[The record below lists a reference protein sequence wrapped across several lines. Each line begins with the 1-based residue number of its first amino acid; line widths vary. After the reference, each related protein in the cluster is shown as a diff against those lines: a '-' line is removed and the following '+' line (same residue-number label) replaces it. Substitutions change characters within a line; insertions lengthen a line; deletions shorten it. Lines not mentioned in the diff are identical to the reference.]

1 MQEKTAEDL
10 DLDSF
15 EGKYPKDHLTKERFT
30 RKHDSPAPEDA
41 NNGQDTLH
49 PRYPDDYAFAQ
60 ELVKGTREAWNNHF
74 RKWKTKSATY
84 IERRYPG
91 IFNGEDKENILQDME
106 VRLLKNNM
114 KYLREYRGMH
124 RLSTHIQQQLEWA
137 ALTEL
142 RKKASDV
149 LSSEENRDV
158 EDDSIAEHDDQ
169 AESPRRK
176 ASPGEKTFLSLENL
190 ETPRSILTL
199 PDKQRWVFL
208 LRYYDDFGFP
218 ENEISLLAKNR
229 GVSRDTISRLIDTL
243 LESMGDNVLAR
254 KRADIAATNNK
265 IQKYLATLYTLSLQ
279 KQKLE
284 TGGPILEKKDALQK
298 IKEVEKRIDKV
309 RNRMANA
316 IAQKKK
322 SVVET
327 PFEIIATIV
336 GEENLSTIRGHLF
349 QARKYL
355 VKTLYTDKKQI
366 SKTKRPS
373 R

>member
-1 MQEKTAEDL
+1 M
-10 DLDSF
+10 
-15 EGKYPKDHLTKERFT
+15 
-30 RKHDSPAPEDA
+30 
-41 NNGQDTLH
+41 
-49 PRYPDDYAFAQ
+49 
-60 ELVKGTREAWNNHF
+60 
-74 RKWKTKSATY
+74 
-84 IERRYPG
+84 
-91 IFNGEDKENILQDME
+91 
-106 VRLLKNNM
+106 
-114 KYLREYRGMH
+114 
-124 RLSTHIQQQLEWA
+124 
-137 ALTEL
+137 
-142 RKKASDV
+142 
-149 LSSEENRDV
+149 
-158 EDDSIAEHDDQ
+158 
-169 AESPRRK
+169 
-176 ASPGEKTFLSLENL
+176 
-190 ETPRSILTL
+190 
-199 PDKQRWVFL
+199 